1 MGVQRQERWT
11 RSGVRLRLA
20 ASGAERWNWLFVPG
34 GPGLGSQSLESLV
47 EVVRVPGSAWLVDLP
62 GDGSNRD
69 LPNVSDPYAHW
80 PDVLVE
86 AAQALDDVVM
96 VGHSTGGMFMLSVPE
111 LEEQLA
117 GLALIGSAP
126 HAGWRTAFAQYTQ
139 DHPIPA
145 VDTAAA
151 RYAERPDD
159 RNLRALT
166 LAATPWN
173 FGEQAVPRGRALLEG
188 AAYNHDAVAW
198 ADAHF
203 DDIYRA
209 RWAPRTVPTLIVGG
223 AQDHVVTQHLWQEE
237 PAFTRPNILHR
248 RIEGAAHF
256 PWIDNPQAVHAAF
269 TDLTHRLN
277 DPTGVEIAHRK
288 Q

>member
-1 MGVQRQERWT
+1 M
-11 RSGVRLRLA
+11 A
-20 ASGAERWNWLFVPG
+20 ASSAGPWNWLFVPG
-34 GPGLGSQSLESLV
+34 GPGMGSQSLQSLV
-47 EVVRVPGSAWLVDLP
+47 EVVQVPGSAWLVDLP
-62 GDGSNRD
+62 GDGSNRV
-69 LPNVSDPYAHW
+69 LPGVPDPYAQW

-111 LEEQLA
+111 LEEHLA
-117 GLALIGSAP
+117 GAALVSSAP

-151 RYAERPDD
+151 HYAEHPNDQ
-159 RNLRALT
+159 NLRTLT
-166 LAATPWN
+166 LAAAPWN
-173 FGEQAVPRGRALLEG
+173 FGEQALPQGRSLLEG
-188 AAYNHDAVAW
+188 LAYNHHAVAW
-198 ADAHF
+198 ADTHF
-203 DDIYRA
+203 DDTYQA
-209 RWAPRTVPTLIVGG
+209 RWTPRTVPTLIVSG
-223 AQDHVVTQHLWQEE
+223 AQDHVATQHLWQED

-256 PWIDNPQAVHAAF
+256 PWVENPEAVHAAF
-269 TDLTHRLN
+269 TDLTDRLN
-277 DPTGVEIAHRK
+277 DLTTQEITHRK